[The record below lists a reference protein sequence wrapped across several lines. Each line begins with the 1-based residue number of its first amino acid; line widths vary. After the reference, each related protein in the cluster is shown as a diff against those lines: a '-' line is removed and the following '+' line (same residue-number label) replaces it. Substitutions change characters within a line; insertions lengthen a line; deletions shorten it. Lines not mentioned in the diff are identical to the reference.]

1 MISLI
6 CCQLGVWAGV
16 YVDPLPTPERPH
28 RVLGQKIKAP
38 GAHPAAV
45 SAGVFWTSG
54 REQMLATGAQDGS
67 LRLWDAKTGS
77 QLSQV
82 LAQLSSLQSQ

>member
-1 MISLI
+1 M
-6 CCQLGVWAGV
+6 
-16 YVDPLPTPERPH
+16 DPLPALEQPH
-28 RVLGQKIKAP
+28 RVLGHKIKAP

-54 REQMLATGAQDGS
+54 REQMMATGAQDGS

-82 LAQLSSLQSQ
+82 PA